1 MPSLGVA
8 DSKAAIDS
16 GTITGATINNCVI
29 GGTTAVA
36 GTFTDLTSTGNTA
49 LGNAVTDTIGL
60 YGVTPVAQP
69 SGGGQAA
76 VTDASGGTA
85 AATNGILT
93 LTGTY
98 NSTILANAI
107 ATLAAQGNALRS
119 ALVSIGA
126 IKGSA

>member
-1 MPSLGVA
+1 MNTATDSLETNTPKTGGGFTVGQSA
-8 DSKAAIDS
+8 SDLV
-16 GTITGATINNCVI
+16 GFYGATPI
-29 GGTTAVA
+29 
-36 GTFTDLTSTGNTA
+36 
-49 LGNAVTDTIGL
+49 
-60 YGVTPVAQP
+60 AQP
-69 SGGGQAA
+69 SGSAQAA

-107 ATLAAQGNALRS
+107 ATLAAQSNALRN
-119 ALVSIGA
+119 ALVSVGI